1 MSFQNYI
8 YTLYDEKDKVSYG
21 VYATF
26 KEAYELIESLND
38 DALAIIDNGDEK
50 LGCSFFDV
58 IRSYKYDFMNRRY
71 IIMRNLLTVLPNAQ
85 TVSFEM
91 VEEAKRE
98 NKKYERNNYKTTND
112 LM

>member
-8 YTLYDEKDKVSYG
+8 YTLYNETDKVSCG

-26 KEAYELIESLND
+26 KEAYELIERRHD

-58 IRSYKYDFMNRRY
+58 IRSYEYSFMNCRY
-71 IIMRNLLTVLPNAQ
+71 VIMRNLLTVLPNDQ
-85 TVSFEM
+85 TVSYEM
-91 VEEAKRE
+91 VEKAKE
-98 NKKYERNNYKTTND
+98 KNKKYERNNYKATND